1 MFQLKP
7 IAKAAIPRAL
17 EKAER
22 YRLLNEPRQAESIC
36 LDVLAI
42 EPENQQALACQLLAL
57 TDQFGGAVSGLLPQ
71 AKALLPRFS
80 GAYEREYYAGI
91 VCERYAKHQLAKDHP
106 GARSAAYEYLV
117 DAIRHYDEAEKQAAA
132 GNDDAILRH
141 NTCVRIIGTHRL
153 EAPSRNSEPELPL
166 E

>member
-1 MFQLKP
+1 MFELKP
-7 IAKAAIPRAL
+7 IAKTSVARAL

-42 EPENQQALACQLLAL
+42 EPENQEALSCLLLAL
-57 TDQFGGAVSGLLPQ
+57 TDQFGGIVTGLAEQ
-71 AKALLPRFS
+71 AKQLLPRFTS
-80 GAYEREYYAGI
+80 AYEREYFAGI
-91 VCERYAKHQLAKDHP
+91 ISERHAKHVLLKDLP
-106 GARSAAYEYLV
+106 GARFAAYEYLAE
-117 DAIRHYDEAEKQAAA
+117 AIRYYDKAEKIAPQ

-141 NTCVRIIGTHRL
+141 NTCVRIIQRHRL
-153 EAPSRNSEPELPL
+153 EAAQRDQEQELPL

>member
-7 IAKAAIPRAL
+7 IAKASIPRAL

-42 EPENQQALACQLLAL
+42 EPDNQHALSCQLLAL
-57 TDQFGGAVSGLLPQ
+57 TDQFGGVVSGLSER
-71 AKALLPRFS
+71 AKALLPRFK
-80 GAYEREYYAGI
+80 GAYERDYYAGI
-91 VCERYAKHQLAKDHP
+91 IAERFAKHQLAKDHP
-106 GARSAAYEYLV
+106 GARGAAYEYLV
-117 DAIRHYDEAEKQAAA
+117 EAIKHYDDAEKHAPP

-141 NTCVRIIGTHRL
+141 NTCVRIIELHRL
-153 EAPSRNSEPELPL
+153 EAPSGSDQELPL

>member
-7 IAKAAIPRAL
+7 IAKTSIQRAL

-36 LDVLAI
+36 MDVLAI
-42 EPENQQALACQLLAL
+42 EPEHQQALSCLLLAL
-57 TDQFGGAVSGLLPQ
+57 TDQFGGVVTGLSEQ
-71 AKALLPRFS
+71 AKQLLPRFT
-80 GAYEREYYAGI
+80 GAYERAYYAGI
-91 VCERYAKHQLAKDHP
+91 ISERYGKHQLAKDHP
-106 GARSAAYEYLV
+106 GARYAAYEYLV
-117 DAIRHYDEAEKQAAA
+117 EAIKHYDDAEKLAPP

-141 NTCVRIIGTHRL
+141 NTCVRIIERHRL
-153 EAPSRNSEPELPL
+153 QGLLHDDQELPL

>member
-1 MFQLKP
+1 MFELKP
-7 IAKAAIPRAL
+7 IAQASIPRAL

-42 EPENQQALACQLLAL
+42 EPDNQQALTCQLLAL
-57 TDQFGGAVSGLLPQ
+57 TDQFGGVVSGL
-71 AKALLPRFS
+71 AEKARALLPRLT
-80 GAYEREYYAGI
+80 GAYERAYYAGI
-91 VCERYAKHQLAKDHP
+91 IAERFGKHQLANDHP
-106 GARSAAYEYLV
+106 GARGAAYEYLAE
-117 DAIRHYDEAEKQAAA
+117 AIKHYDDAELLAPK

-141 NTCVRIIGTHRL
+141 NTCIRIIQRHHL
-153 EAPSRNSEPELPL
+153 EAPRGGEQELPL

>member
-7 IAKAAIPRAL
+7 IAKASIPRAL

-36 LDVLAI
+36 TDVLAI
-42 EPENQQALACQLLAL
+42 EPDNQQALSCQLLAV

-71 AKALLPRFS
+71 AKALLPRFT
-80 GAYEREYYAGI
+80 GAYERAYYAGI
-91 VCERYAKHQLAKDHP
+91 ISERFAKHQLAKDHP
-106 GARSAAYEYLV
+106 GSRGAAYEYLV
-117 DAIRHYDEAEKQAAA
+117 DAIRHYDEAEKLAAT

-141 NTCVRIIGTHRL
+141 NTCVRIIDRHRL
-153 EAPSRNSEPELPL
+153 EAPSSSGDQELPL

>member
-7 IAKAAIPRAL
+7 IAKTSIPRAL

-42 EPENQQALACQLLAL
+42 EPEHQQALAVLLLSL
-57 TDQFGGAVSGLLPQ
+57 TDQLGGAVTGLAEQ
-71 AKALLPRFS
+71 ARQLLPRFR
-80 GAYEREYYAGI
+80 GGYERAYYAGI
-91 VCERYAKHQLAKDHP
+91 IAERYGKHLIARDHT
-106 GARSAAYEYLV
+106 GARSGAYEYLV
-117 DAIRHYDEAEKQAAA
+117 DAIRFYDEAEKLAPA

-141 NTCVRIIGTHRL
+141 NTCVRIIERHRL
-153 EAPSRNSEPELPL
+153 QPSQRDDQELPL